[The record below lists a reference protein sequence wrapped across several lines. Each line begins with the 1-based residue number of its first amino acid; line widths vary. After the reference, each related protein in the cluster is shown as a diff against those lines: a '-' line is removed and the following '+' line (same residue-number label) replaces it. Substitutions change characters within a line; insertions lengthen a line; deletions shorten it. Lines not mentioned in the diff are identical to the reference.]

1 MSQEKNEK
9 LGFSKKSSGVVLKDV
24 TKIFQQPDTGKDFV
38 AVDHINLEIKD
49 GEMVTLLGPS
59 GCGKTTTLRMI
70 SGFEYPTS
78 GNVFIGDRDVAKIPP
93 NKRGISMVF
102 QSYALFPHLN
112 IWENIAYGLRV
123 AKIPQDEIIR
133 RTNDVVELMQLKGME
148 KRFPNQLSGGQQQR
162 VALARAVVIEPSVL
176 LFDEPLSNLDA
187 KLRESMRDELRALQ
201 QRLGITSLYVTHDQS
216 EAMAISDKVVIMKD
230 GVICQQGTPQEIYE
244 QPASRFVANFI
255 GKANFIDGIFK
266 GRDGE
271 AALVEIGGKTFSI
284 PAPGKMEGV
293 EVGGACCLTVRPESF
308 LLTKD
313 AGALPGTVSRA
324 TYYGAKI
331 EYEVMLNEQ
340 PIIVEVYNPQ
350 LSKRFAE
357 GEAVHMTLIEY
368 INYYRIGAAC
378 DQLLSGSEPVS
389 SIATGCGYSNIS
401 YFNRMFRKY
410 MHCTPKEYRKAHSET
425 PV

>member
-1 MSQEKNEK
+1 
-9 LGFSKKSSGVVLKDV
+9 
-24 TKIFQQPDTGKDFV
+24 
-38 AVDHINLEIKD
+38 
-49 GEMVTLLGPS
+49 MVGPS
-59 GCGKTTTLRMI
+59 GCGKSTTLRMVAGLEEI
-70 SGFEYPTS
+70 SS
-78 GNVFIGDRDVAKIPP
+78 GELYIDGKLMNDVAPKDRDIA
-93 NKRGISMVF
+93 MVF
-102 QSYALFPHLN
+102 QNYALYPHMTVYENMAFPLK
-112 IWENIAYGLRV
+112 LR
-123 AKIPQDEIIR
+123 KRPKSEIDKAVREAAEILDITQYLDR
-133 RTNDVVELMQLKGME
+133 KP
-148 KRFPNQLSGGQQQR
+148 KALSGGQRQR
-162 VALARAVVIEPSVL
+162 VAIGRAIVREPKIL
-176 LFDEPLSNLDA
+176 LMDEPLSNLDA

-201 QRLGITSLYVTHDQS
+201 KRLGITSLYVTHDQS

-350 LSKRFAE
+350 LTERFSV
-357 GEAVHMTLIEY
+357 GDTVTMSLIE
-368 INYYRIGAAC
+368 
-378 DQLLSGSEPVS
+378 
-389 SIATGCGYSNIS
+389 GCV
-401 YFNRMFRKY
+401 RVLK
-410 MHCTPKEYRKAHSET
+410 
-425 PV
+425 

>member
-1 MSQEKNEK
+1 MKILQTTDLKKYYGTEPNITRA
-9 LGFSKKSSGVVLKDV
+9 LDGVNFSVEEGE
-24 TKIFQQPDTGKDFV
+24 FV
-38 AVDHINLEIKD
+38 AVVGTSGSGKS
-49 GEMVTLLGPS
+49 TLLHMMG
-59 GCGKTTTLRMI
+59 GLDT
-70 SGFEYPTS
+70 PTS
-78 GNVFIGDRDVAKIPP
+78 GSVMVRDKELAKMNDEQLTIFRRRNIGFIFQNYNLVPILNV
-93 NKRGISMVF
+93 
-102 QSYALFPHLN
+102 H
-112 IWENIAYGLRV
+112 ENIVLPVELDGDTVDQKFMA
-123 AKIPQDEIIR
+123 
-133 RTNDVVELMQLKGME
+133 DVVSMLGLEDKLKNM
-148 KRFPNQLSGGQQQR
+148 PNNLSGGQQQR

-350 LSKRFAE
+350 LTERFSV
-357 GEAVHMTLIEY
+357 GDAVTMSLIE
-368 INYYRIGAAC
+368 
-378 DQLLSGSEPVS
+378 
-389 SIATGCGYSNIS
+389 GCV
-401 YFNRMFRKY
+401 RVLK
-410 MHCTPKEYRKAHSET
+410 
-425 PV
+425 

>member
-1 MSQEKNEK
+1 MSQEKNDK

-255 GKANFIDGIFK
+255 GKANFINGIFK

-284 PAPGKMEGV
+284 PAPRQDG
-293 EVGGACCLTVRPESF
+293 
-308 LLTKD
+308 
-313 AGALPGTVSRA
+313 
-324 TYYGAKI
+324 
-331 EYEVMLNEQ
+331 
-340 PIIVEVYNPQ
+340 
-350 LSKRFAE
+350 
-357 GEAVHMTLIEY
+357 
-368 INYYRIGAAC
+368 
-378 DQLLSGSEPVS
+378 
-389 SIATGCGYSNIS
+389 GCGSGRCLLPDGPPRILPAYQGCRCSP
-401 YFNRMFRKY
+401 R
-410 MHCTPKEYRKAHSET
+410 YRFPCHLLRRQDRVRGHAE
-425 PV
+425 

>member
-1 MSQEKNEK
+1 MSQEKNAK

-123 AKIPQDEIIR
+123 AKIPQEEIIR

-340 PIIVEVYNPQ
+340 PIIVEVYNP
-350 LSKRFAE
+350 LSFCQTASAFR
-357 GEAVHMTLIEY
+357 LICLFHNLPFHLY
-368 INYYRIGAAC
+368 T
-378 DQLLSGSEPVS
+378 QLLN
-389 SIATGCGYSNIS
+389 SNLTHFFQIFFYPIIPQCS
-401 YFNRMFRKY
+401 
-410 MHCTPKEYRKAHSET
+410 TIWA
-425 PV
+425 

>member
-1 MSQEKNEK
+1 MSETNNETAVRSRATSTTSPSKAKLTPLVPGKEDPNRPLVELTHVEKHFGA
-9 LGFSKKSSGVVLKDV
+9 LHVLKD
-24 TKIFQQPDTGKDFV
+24 
-38 AVDHINLEIKD
+38 INLTVAK
-49 GEMVTLLGPS
+49 GEVLVVVGPS
-59 GCGKTTTLRMI
+59 GSGKSTMCRTINRLETIDSGDIRIDGKPLPQEGKELANLRAEV
-70 SGFEYPTS
+70 G
-78 GNVFIGDRDVAKIPP
+78 
-93 NKRGISMVF
+93 MVF
-102 QSYALFPHLN
+102 QSFNLFANKTILENVTLALIKVRHMDKKEAEQL
-112 IWENIAYGLRV
+112 AMDLLARV
-123 AKIPQDEIIR
+123 GVDSQASKMPS
-133 RTNDVVELMQLKGME
+133 
-148 KRFPNQLSGGQQQR
+148 QLSGGQQQR

-350 LSKRFAE
+350 LTERFSV
-357 GEAVHMTLIEY
+357 GDAVTMSLIE
-368 INYYRIGAAC
+368 
-378 DQLLSGSEPVS
+378 
-389 SIATGCGYSNIS
+389 GCV
-401 YFNRMFRKY
+401 RVLK
-410 MHCTPKEYRKAHSET
+410 
-425 PV
+425 

>member
-162 VALARAVVIEPSVL
+162 VALARTLTQDPQIILA
-176 LFDEPLSNLDA
+176 DEP
-187 KLRESMRDELRALQ
+187 
-201 QRLGITSLYVTHDQS
+201 V
-216 EAMAISDKVVIMKD
+216 
-230 GVICQQGTPQEIYE
+230 
-244 QPASRFVANFI
+244 
-255 GKANFIDGIFK
+255 
-266 GRDGE
+266 
-271 AALVEIGGKTFSI
+271 AALDPVTARQVMQDFVRINKEMGISILLNIHHVEL
-284 PAPGKMEGV
+284 A
-293 EVGGACCLTVRPESF
+293 
-308 LLTKD
+308 
-313 AGALPGTVSRA
+313 
-324 TYYGAKI
+324 I
-331 EYEVMLNEQ
+331 EYADRIIGIRAGHIVYDGPSKQVDQAVLNA
-340 PIIVEVYNPQ
+340 IYGDD
-350 LSKRFAE
+350 AE
-357 GEAVHMTLIEY
+357 TEAT
-368 INYYRIGAAC
+368 A
-378 DQLLSGSEPVS
+378 
-389 SIATGCGYSNIS
+389 
-401 YFNRMFRKY
+401 
-410 MHCTPKEYRKAHSET
+410 
-425 PV
+425 

>member
-1 MSQEKNEK
+1 MSLSVDIEKK
-9 LGFSKKSSGVVLKDV
+9 LGAFHLRSQ
-24 TKIFQQPDTGKDFV
+24 FEAPDETM
-38 AVDHINLEIKD
+38 A
-49 GEMVTLLGPS
+49 LLGAS
-59 GCGKTTTLRMI
+59 GCGKSMTLKCI
-70 SGFEYPTS
+70 AGIVTP
-78 GNVFIGDRDVAKIPP
+78 DRGRIVLGGRVLFDSEKKINLPP
-93 NKRGISMVF
+93 QQRRVGYLF
-102 QSYALFPHLN
+102 QQYALFPNMSVEQN
-112 IWENIAYGLRV
+112 ILCG
-123 AKIPQDEIIR
+123 IR
-133 RTNDVVELMQLKGME
+133 SGDKAE
-148 KRFPNQLSGGQQQR
+148 KRHVLAEKIRMFRLEGLEKKHPAQLSGGQQQR

-350 LSKRFAE
+350 LTERFSV
-357 GEAVHMTLIEY
+357 GDAVTMSLIE
-368 INYYRIGAAC
+368 
-378 DQLLSGSEPVS
+378 
-389 SIATGCGYSNIS
+389 GCV
-401 YFNRMFRKY
+401 RVLK
-410 MHCTPKEYRKAHSET
+410 
-425 PV
+425 